1 MQLYILN
8 PEYEVVGY
16 IDETESTLWLKKYND
31 VGQCEIYTPCNN
43 EMLEMLQRGNYVFR
57 YDDDMFCKIETL
69 EITTDAEQGN
79 YIIATA
85 NDVSN
90 ILAGR
95 YPLKRFTHKGTV
107 ATYIYRLIDEN
118 IINPTDA
125 RRKIANFVFDTSNF
139 DELTDT
145 IETTTT
151 EDDLL
156 QIIMTT
162 CKAHGYGFRL
172 SCDIA
177 AGQLIFRLK
186 KGKNK
191 ATTNSGEYVEFSPNF
206 SNILSS
212 NYKEDES
219 NYKSVAVIL
228 YTNDNGQN
236 VFTISYDG
244 EEEPQG
250 EARREL
256 FINATG
262 ISREV
267 TATELLN
274 LYPDATTPSTAT
286 DMHTTYYIM
295 VDGRKIDVANVE
307 LADTGGATL
316 DMKITLTDYA
326 FVPLLQEDGKK
337 ALAERKRTQ
346 KFNGNIDIIDTYE
359 YKTDYDIGD
368 IVKIINDYGIE
379 ADARIVEVMESEDND
394 NGYTI
399 EPKYEYQN

>member
-8 PEYEVVGY
+8 PAYEIIGLV
-16 IDETESTLWLKKYND
+16 DETESTLWNKKYND
-31 VGQCEIYTPCNN
+31 VGQCEIYLPCSD
-43 EMLEMLQRGNYVFR
+43 EMLTMLQKGNYVYR

-69 EITTDAEQGN
+69 EITTDAERGD

-85 NDVSN
+85 NDVVKM
-90 ILAGR
+90 LAGR

-107 ATYIYRLIDEN
+107 ATYIFRLIDEN
-118 IINPTDA
+118 IMNPTDA
-125 RRKIANFVFDTSNF
+125 TRKIANFVFDTSNF
-139 DELTDT
+139 DELTET

-151 EDDLL
+151 ENDLL

-162 CKAHGYGFRL
+162 CKAHSYGFRL
-172 SCDIA
+172 SYDKEG
-177 AGQLIFRLK
+177 GQFVFRLK

-191 ATTNSGEYVEFSPNF
+191 ATTDSGKYVEFSPAY

-212 NYKEDES
+212 HYKEDES
-219 NYKSVAVIL
+219 NYKNVAVIL
-228 YTNDNGQN
+228 YTNDNKEN
-236 VFTISYDG
+236 VFAIAYDG

-262 ISREV
+262 TNREV
-267 TATELLN
+267 TRAELLAM
-274 LYPDATTPSTAT
+274 YPNAIDDSGKNEFTSNGVTVATYT
-286 DMHTTYYIM
+286 
-295 VDGRKIDVANVE
+295 VDTSGM
-307 LADTGGATL
+307 T
-316 DMKITLTDYA
+316 ITLTDNA
-326 FVPLLQEDGKK
+326 FVPLLQNDGRK
-337 ALAERKRTQ
+337 ALADRKRTQ
-346 KFNGNIDIIDTYE
+346 EFSGNIDIIDTYE
-359 YKTDYDIGD
+359 YKTDYDLGD

-379 ADARIVEVMESEDND
+379 AEARITEVMESEDNE

>member
-8 PEYEVVGY
+8 PAYEIIGY
-16 IDETESTLWLKKYND
+16 IDETESTLWNKKYND
-31 VGQCEIYTPCNN
+31 VGQCEVYTPCND
-43 EMLEMLQRGNYVFR
+43 EMLSMLQKGNYIYR

-69 EITTDAEQGN
+69 EITTNAEQGD

-85 NDVSN
+85 NDVVKM
-90 ILAGR
+90 LAGR

-125 RRKIANFVFDTSNF
+125 TRKIANFVFDISNF
-139 DELTDT
+139 DELTET

-156 QIIMTT
+156 QIILTT
-162 CKAHGYGFRL
+162 CKVQNYGFRL
-172 SCDIA
+172 SYDKEV
-177 AGQLIFRLK
+177 GQLVFRLK

-191 ATTNSGEYVEFSPNF
+191 ATRDSGEYVEFSPAY

-212 NYKEDES
+212 HYKEDES
-219 NYKSVAVIL
+219 NYKNVAVIL
-228 YTNDNGQN
+228 YTNDNGKN
-236 VFTISYDG
+236 VYTLAYNG

-250 EARREL
+250 EERREL

-262 ISREV
+262 TSREV
-267 TATELLN
+267 TYAELMAMYPNAIDQSESNEFTLN
-274 LYPDATTPSTAT
+274 GVTIAKYT
-286 DMHTTYYIM
+286 
-295 VDGRKIDVANVE
+295 VDTNGMN
-307 LADTGGATL
+307 
-316 DMKITLTDYA
+316 ITLTDNA
-326 FVPLLQEDGKK
+326 IIPMLQDDGRK

-346 KFNGNIDIIDTYE
+346 EFSGNIDIVDTYE
-359 YKTDYDIGD
+359 YKTDYDLGD
-368 IVKIINDYGIE
+368 VVKVINEYGIE
-379 ADARIVEVMESEDND
+379 AEARITEIMESEDNND
-394 NGYTI
+394 GYMI